1 MVHHIPNHLI
11 HNLSVCAMPPTK
23 KLTRVAQK
31 GKKEPMRGMVSSA
44 VYKAS
49 AKEQRAFREMF
60 KQGISKKEKHVVVD
74 GNMVITTWK

>member
-1 MVHHIPNHLI
+1 
-11 HNLSVCAMPPTK
+11 MPPNK
-23 KLTRVAQK
+23 KQTRVAQK
-31 GKKEPMRGMVSSA
+31 GKKEPMRYVAVSSA

-60 KQGISKKEKHVVVD
+60 KQGISKKKKHVVVD